1 MKTRW
6 SLLFG
11 VVIIVLFVAGCSFGG
26 KAGQDQSNTL
36 SGRQNQLSSTYF
48 FPDTGSSYVFKTKGE
63 SEGTFSQTWEKLS
76 DSSYESVSGAG
87 AGEIYTDSYSVDSE
101 GISMT
106 ETSSEAP
113 QSEIFSDKVTQ
124 GKSID
129 MKFVEQ
135 GATWTS
141 DYQTTGNG
149 SVVENK
155 DNYTY
160 KGQEQITLMGKKM
173 TAAKIVWEKSTKVLK
188 QDENVELSGS
198 SGSASGESWYVEGL
212 GLVKSRIK
220 WIGQDGSS
228 FDDEIELISVNPK

>member
-6 SLLFG
+6 SVLFG
-11 VVIIVLFVAGCSFGG
+11 LLIIVLFVAGCSFGG
-26 KAGQDQSNTL
+26 KVGQDQSNTS

-76 DSSYESVSGAG
+76 DSSYKSVSGAG
-87 AGEIYTDSYSVDSE
+87 AGEIYTDLYTVDSE
-101 GISMT
+101 GICMT
-106 ETSSEAP
+106 ETASEAP
-113 QSEIFSDKVTQ
+113 QSEIFSEKVTQ
-124 GKSID
+124 GKSMD
-129 MKFVEQ
+129 LKFVEQ

-141 DYQTTGNG
+141 EYQTTGNG